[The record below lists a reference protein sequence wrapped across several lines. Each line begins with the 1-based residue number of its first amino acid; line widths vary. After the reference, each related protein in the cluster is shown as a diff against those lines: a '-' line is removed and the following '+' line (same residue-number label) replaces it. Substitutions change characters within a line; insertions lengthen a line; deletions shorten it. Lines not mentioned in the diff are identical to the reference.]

1 MRDISLINLEKKAK
15 CWIYC
20 FFKKDK
26 DQFFP
31 IYICIYL
38 LEVKNFLLANV
49 LNYIKTI
56 RVKQDSRTSV
66 CLVGAFLVLESAATV
81 TIFC

>member
-1 MRDISLINLEKKAK
+1 MTKVN
-15 CWIYC
+15 
-20 FFKKDK
+20 FFL
-26 DQFFP
+26 
-31 IYICIYL
+31 YICIYL
-38 LEVKNFLLANV
+38 LEVKNFLLANG

-81 TIFC
+81 TTFC